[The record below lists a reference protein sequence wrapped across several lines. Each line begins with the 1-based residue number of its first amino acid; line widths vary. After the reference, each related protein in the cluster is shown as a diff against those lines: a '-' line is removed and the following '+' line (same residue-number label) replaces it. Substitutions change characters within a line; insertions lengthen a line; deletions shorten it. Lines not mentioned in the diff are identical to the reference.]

1 MSEPL
6 WDFMPPLSSD
16 LQDRE
21 VSQRG
26 SRLSNKRIAL
36 ILSGSIAAYRSPDLI
51 RDLRREGAEVQVFAT
66 ADALRYVA
74 REALEWTSL
83 NPVLTESSPNAEHLS
98 DNSPFS
104 AYLVAPATYNLL
116 NKFAW
121 GIADDLPTALL
132 ASALGRAERAKTPIL
147 VVPTMH
153 GSMHNQI
160 LQESLQRLHDYGV
173 TVVPPRQ
180 ENGKNNL
187 PDNEFLVG
195 HLMRSL
201 SARTLKG
208 QQLMITGGPTP
219 VWVDHVRLFT
229 NRFTGALAIEIAK
242 QAWVEGAAIQLIL
255 GQGSLPAPSYLPH
268 QRVVDFSSYRQKVLS
283 GLDDGAVR
291 TAIFS
296 AAVADYQPSQVYP
309 GKLPSGQQLTLSFE
323 QTPKVIREVRAT
335 HPKLNM
341 VTFKFE
347 ENRTHRELMAI
358 ARERSK
364 EYQLV
369 VANRGEEFIEYG
381 DQVAWLVENNK
392 PEEQVISK
400 PAIAKAVLERV
411 ASWL

>member
-1 MSEPL
+1 MNEPL
-6 WDFMPPLSSD
+6 WDFMPPPSSD

-21 VSQRG
+21 VPRRG

-74 REALEWTSL
+74 QEALEWTSL
-83 NPVLTESSPNAEHLS
+83 NSVLTESSPNAEHLS

-132 ASALGRAERAKTPIL
+132 ASALGRAEHAKTPIL

-160 LQESLQRLHDYGV
+160 LQESLRRLHDYGV

-201 SARTLKG
+201 SAGTLKDH
-208 QQLMITGGPTP
+208 QLMITGGPTP
-219 VWVDHVRLFT
+219 VWIDQIRLFT

-242 QAWVEGAAIQLIL
+242 HAWIEGAAIQLIL
-255 GQGSLPAPSYLPH
+255 GQGAYQH
-268 QRVVDFSSYRQKVLS
+268 QVICLIGVWW
-283 GLDDGAVR
+283 
-291 TAIFS
+291 TS
-296 AAVADYQPSQVYP
+296 AATVKKCS
-309 GKLPSGQQLTLSFE
+309 
-323 QTPKVIREVRAT
+323 
-335 HPKLNM
+335 
-341 VTFKFE
+341 
-347 ENRTHRELMAI
+347 
-358 ARERSK
+358 
-364 EYQLV
+364 
-369 VANRGEEFIEYG
+369 
-381 DQVAWLVENNK
+381 
-392 PEEQVISK
+392 
-400 PAIAKAVLERV
+400 RV
-411 ASWL
+411 G